1 MRCIFPTKKRK
12 MEQKVI
18 RELTSAEILERM
30 DEEKRQLT
38 KLKLNHAVSPLEN
51 PNKIKAYR
59 KTIARLLTEMRR
71 RVMNGETVTKTAK
84 IS

>member
-1 MRCIFPTKKRK
+1 

-18 RELTSAEILERM
+18 RELTTGELLERL

-51 PNKIKAYR
+51 PNKIKTYR
-59 KTIARLLTEMRR
+59 KTIARLQTELRFR
-71 RVMNGETVTKTAK
+71 ILKGEKITKA
-84 IS
+84 I

>member
-1 MRCIFPTKKRK
+1 

-18 RELTSAEILERM
+18 IELTTAEILERM

-59 KTIARLLTEMRR
+59 KTIARLETEL
-71 RVMNGETVTKTAK
+71 RVRARKGED
-84 IS
+84 ISKAVKH

>member
-1 MRCIFPTKKRK
+1 

-18 RELTSAEILERM
+18 RELTTGEIIERL

-59 KTIARLLTEMRR
+59 KTIARLQTEIRTR
-71 RVMNGETVTKTAK
+71 ALKGDPITKVNK
-84 IS
+84 

>member
-1 MRCIFPTKKRK
+1 

-18 RELTSAEILERM
+18 RELTSGEILERL

-59 KTIARLLTEMRR
+59 KTIARLETELRR
-71 RVMNGETVTKTAK
+71 RVMGGEQITKTVK
-84 IS
+84 KS

>member
-1 MRCIFPTKKRK
+1 

-18 RELTSAEILERM
+18 RELTTGEIIERL

-51 PNKIKAYR
+51 PNKIGAYR
-59 KTIARLLTEMRR
+59 KTIARLNTELKRR
-71 RVMNGETVTKTAK
+71 ELSGEEIKK
-84 IS
+84 GKK

>member
-1 MRCIFPTKKRK
+1 

-18 RELTSAEILERM
+18 RELTTGEILERL
-30 DEEKRQLT
+30 EEESRQLI

-59 KTIARLLTEMRR
+59 KTIARLQTELRR
-71 RVMNGETVTKTAK
+71 RALSGEEVIKGIK
-84 IS
+84 K

>member
-1 MRCIFPTKKRK
+1 

-18 RELTSAEILERM
+18 IELTTGEIIERL
-30 DEEKRQLT
+30 DEEKKQLT

-59 KTIARLLTEMRR
+59 RTVARLETELRR
-71 RVMNGETVTKTAK
+71 RILNGAK
-84 IS
+84 ITKRIV

>member
-1 MRCIFPTKKRK
+1 

-18 RELTSAEILERM
+18 RELTTGEIIERL

-51 PNKIKAYR
+51 PNKIGAYR
-59 KTIARLLTEMRR
+59 KTIARLETELRR
-71 RVMNGETVTKTAK
+71 RVLGGETITKGVVK
-84 IS
+84 K

>member
-1 MRCIFPTKKRK
+1 

-18 RELTSAEILERM
+18 RELTTGEVKERLE
-30 DEEKRQLT
+30 EEKRQLV

-59 KTIARLLTEMRR
+59 KTIARLETELRR
-71 RVMNGETVTKTAK
+71 RELNGEKITKTVK
-84 IS
+84 I

>member
-1 MRCIFPTKKRK
+1 

-18 RELTSAEILERM
+18 RELTTGEIIERM

-51 PNKIKAYR
+51 PNKIKTYR
-59 KTIARLLTEMRR
+59 KTIARLETELRR
-71 RVMNGETVTKTAK
+71 RILAGEQPVKTIK
-84 IS
+84 

>member
-1 MRCIFPTKKRK
+1 

-18 RELTSAEILERM
+18 RELTTGEINERLE
-30 DEEKRQLT
+30 EEKKQLT

-59 KTIARLLTEMRR
+59 KTIARLETEKRR
-71 RVMNGETVTKTAK
+71 RILESEQKNMGNK
-84 IS
+84 